1 MRLSV
6 KQTAALDILEDN
18 ETNELEFGGG
28 AGGGKS
34 VLGCYWQLKRRFKFP
49 GTRGLIGRS
58 ILKTLKETT
67 LVTFFEVAAKQGLK
81 AGEHYKYN
89 GQSNQIDFP
98 NGSIILLKDLH
109 QYPADPN
116 FDELG
121 SLEITDCFIDEA
133 NQITE
138 KARNIVKSRIRFRLD
153 EYGLIPK
160 ALYTC
165 NPAKNWTYQD
175 FYKPSKQGEL
185 PKNRKFIQSL
195 IDDNPE
201 ISRHYRENLLQLD
214 ANSKE
219 RLLYGNWEYDNDPA
233 TLIQYEKI
241 LNCFT
246 NVFVLRGDGYIS
258 IDVARFGSD
267 STVIGLWSGWH
278 VQVFQYRGKSVSE
291 VAQLVEQLRQAH
303 SISLSN
309 IIADEDGVGGG
320 VVDILGCKGFVNNSM
335 ALPNQDAPYNEKGE
349 KPKENYNNLK
359 SQCYFRLAERINK
372 GGLYIDCKDIGIKQ
386 AIIEELEQV
395 KQYNMDK
402 DGKRMVMPKDKVK
415 EVIGRSPDF
424 ADTLMMREW
433 FELQPANDFYM
444 ISSTGQIIR

>member
-1 MRLSV
+1 MKLSA
-6 KQTAALDILEDN
+6 KQTQAFRIMQDK
-18 ETNELEFGGG
+18 ETNELLFGGG

-34 VLGCYWQLKRRFKFP
+34 AFGCFWQIRRRLKYP
-49 GTRGLIGRS
+49 GTRGLIGRA

-67 LVTFFEVAAKQGLK
+67 LVTFFEVAARQGLK
-81 AGEHYKYN
+81 AGVHYRYN
-89 GQSNQIDFP
+89 AQSNIVEFI
-98 NGSIILLKDLH
+98 NGSVILLKDLY

-160 ALYTC
+160 SLYGC
-165 NPAKNWTYQD
+165 NPSKNWVYND
-175 FYKPSKQGEL
+175 FYKPFKQGEL
-185 PKNRKFIQSL
+185 PASRKFVQSL
-195 IDDNPE
+195 IDDNPF
-201 ISRHYRENLLQLD
+201 ISKHYRENLLQLD
-214 ANSKE
+214 ENSKQ
-219 RLLYGNWEYDNDPA
+219 RLLYGNWEYDNDPT

-241 LNCFT
+241 LDCFT
-246 NVFVLRGDGYIS
+246 NNFDSLSGESFITC
-258 IDVARFGSD
+258 DVARFGSD
-267 STVIGLWSGWH
+267 RTVFGLWIGHRVRLFSFSGL
-278 VQVFQYRGKSVSE
+278 SVSE
-291 VAQLVEQLRQAH
+291 TAAKIEELRITH
-303 SISLSN
+303 NVPLSQ

-320 VVDILGCKGFVNNSM
+320 VVDILGCKGFVNNSRP
-335 ALPNQDAPYNEKGE
+335 LPNPITRED
-349 KPKENYNNLK
+349 ENYQNLK

-372 GGLYIDCKDIGIKQ
+372 GGLYIDCKDVDIK
-386 AIIEELEQV
+386 ASIIQELEQV

-402 DGKRMVMPKDKVK
+402 DGKRQVLPKDKVK

-433 FELQPANDFYM
+433 FDLSLQEFYGRGLNGEK
-444 ISSTGQIIR
+444 ILI